1 MRPIYHFEK
10 VSDNLSCAGQ
20 PTEEQF
26 RELVAGKF
34 DVIINLGLLDTK
46 YSLPDEESLIDSL
59 GMDYYHIPVI
69 FEGPQI
75 SELAQFIYRM
85 DQNPDKKVLVHC
97 AANYRASAFVG
108 LYLFAKAKLPEEEL
122 QDFVEDIWK
131 PNTVWQKFLED
142 GVTYIKSSKAS
153 I

>member
-10 VSDNLSCAGQ
+10 VSDTLSCAGQ

-26 RELVAGKF
+26 RELVAGNF

-46 YSLPDEESLIDSL
+46 YALPNEEDLIDSL
-59 GMDYYHIPVI
+59 GMDYHHIPVI
-69 FEGPQI
+69 FEDPQL
-75 SELAQFIYRM
+75 SELKQFMSCM
-85 DQNPDKKVLVHC
+85 DKNADKKVLVHC

-108 LYLFAKAKLPEEEL
+108 LYLFAKGRLPEEEI

-131 PNTVWQKFLED
+131 PNTIWEKFLED
-142 GVTYIKSSKAS
+142 GVALIKNKR
-153 I
+153 

>member
-10 VSDNLSCAGQ
+10 ISDTLSCAGQ

-26 RELVAGKF
+26 RELVAGNF

-46 YSLPDEESLIDSL
+46 YALPNEEDLVDSL
-59 GMDYYHIPVI
+59 GMDYHHIPVI
-69 FEGPQI
+69 FEDPQI
-75 SELAQFIYRM
+75 NEFAQFMSCM
-85 DQNPDKKVLVHC
+85 DKNADKKILVHC

-108 LYLFAKAKLPEEEL
+108 LYLFAKERLPEGEI
-122 QDFVEDIWK
+122 QDFVEDVWK

-142 GVTYIKSSKAS
+142 GTAYIKSK

>member
-10 VSDNLSCAGQ
+10 ISDTLSCAGQ

-26 RELVAGKF
+26 RELVAGNF

-46 YSLPDEESLIDSL
+46 YALPNEEDLVDAL
-59 GMDYYHIPVI
+59 GMDYHHIPVI
-69 FEGPQI
+69 FEDPQI
-75 SELAQFIYRM
+75 NELAQFMSCM
-85 DQNPDKKVLVHC
+85 DKNADKKLLVHC

-108 LYLFAKAKLPEEEL
+108 LYLFAKERLPEGEL
-122 QDFVEDIWK
+122 QDFVEDVWK

-142 GVTYIKSSKAS
+142 GVAYIKSK